1 MSYVQELLGHC
12 NIGCIT
18 QKPINPRKLSGLEEQ
33 LKELKVWAYCLSST
47 YKLQIAGGGGQLLMI
62 ITWVGKSQDCLQVH
76 ISGSERSLLPNKL
89 KVKWPFW
96 KVKQIKQLTE
106 IGGNTFGQALAKYK
120 CSSIWPYV
128 AYGKFLWQQLTYD
141 QINHDIR

>member
-1 MSYVQELLGHC
+1 MTNMSYVQELLGHC
-12 NIGCIT
+12 NNGCIT
-18 QKPINPRKLSGLEEQ
+18 QKPIEAFWFERAIERVKSLSL
-33 LKELKVWAYCLSST
+33 LFILD
-47 YKLQIAGGGGQLLMI
+47 LQTPDCREGEQLLMI

-106 IGGNTFGQALAKYK
+106 IGGNTFGQALTKYK